1 MMASKGWKVVRPH
14 VPLIKFRKGGLN
26 RVNVGASAAPSAAS
40 GTASATG
47 RATGPQVIVLPTID
61 DIHLPSRFHRRPI
74 DEKEIEYINQVPKF
88 IDASLYHD
96 RNSRRQCARLRS
108 ERRRRRQR
116 PSIRKQV
123 LDVINGGS

>member
-74 DEKEIEYINQVPKF
+74 DEKEIEYIN
-88 IDASLYHD
+88 
-96 RNSRRQCARLRS
+96 R
-108 ERRRRRQR
+108 
-116 PSIRKQV
+116 
-123 LDVINGGS
+123 GGPE

>member
-26 RVNVGASAAPSAAS
+26 RGASAAPSAAS